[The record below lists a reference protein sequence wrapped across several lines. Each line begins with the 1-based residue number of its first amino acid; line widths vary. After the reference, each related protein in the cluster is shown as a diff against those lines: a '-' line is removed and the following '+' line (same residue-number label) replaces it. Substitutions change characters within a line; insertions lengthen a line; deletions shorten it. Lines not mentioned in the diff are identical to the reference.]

1 MKFNFN
7 TVILILIVVLVT
19 AGIYFNFFSGQPVTF
34 RQ

>member
-7 TVILILIVVLVT
+7 TLVLVAT
-19 AGIYFNFFSGQPVTF
+19 LALAVAAIYFNFLTGDPVTF